1 MTSEK
6 IADFSVAGAKLND
19 LINHLLAR
27 QYTISGITAS
37 DFIKHHGGQAID
49 LPELQKQFKLHCPDY
64 MEEIG
69 DAPSKALSF
78 CSKIIYEI
86 EPESRKVKKG
96 TGDKTWMFVFV
107 NKNINHAVYVS
118 TSKEDS
124 NDFKATHKPTHMI
137 LTLKQ
142 AALLAHETFARVV
155 TAALL
160 IDGKQVLLTPL
171 AGACFSRDDVP
182 LLAGDLGESIPD
194 VLNKINQSTQSGG
207 QLLKH
212 GDVDFAICASIS
224 ATRNLKDENM
234 KKSIVTKTV
243 KQYISCKKVPNKE
256 RISIIA
262 KYATGG
268 IPAEYGYDELLKLYD
283 QAQVLPSAIKI
294 RQAIQHS
301 TLQSDIMA
309 PQTLGLPKI

>member
-1 MTSEK
+1 MSTERT
-6 IADFSVAGAKLND
+6 ADFSVAGAKPND
-19 LINHLLAR
+19 LMNHLLAR
-27 QYTISGITAS
+27 QYTITGITAA

-69 DAPSKALSF
+69 NAASKALSF

-86 EPESRKVKKG
+86 GPESRKVKKG
-96 TGDKTWMFVFV
+96 TGDKTWKFVFV
-107 NKNINHAVYVS
+107 NHGVNHAVFVS
-118 TSKEDS
+118 TYKEDS
-124 NDFKATHKPTHMI
+124 NEFKVVHNPTHMT

-142 AALLAHETFARVV
+142 AALIAHETFARVV
-155 TAALL
+155 TAAL
-160 IDGKQVLLTPL
+160 IADGKQILLTPL

-182 LLAGDLGESIPD
+182 LLANELGESIPD
-194 VLNKINQSTQSGG
+194 ILNKINQSTQSGG

-224 ATRNLKDENM
+224 ATRNLKDENV

-243 KQYISCKKVPNKE
+243 KQYIACKKVPNKD

-268 IPAEYGYDELLKLYD
+268 IPAEFAYDELVKLYD
-283 QAQVLPSAIKI
+283 QAQILPSAIKI
-294 RQAIQHS
+294 RQAVQHS
-301 TLQSDIMA
+301 ALHSEVMA
-309 PQTLGLPKI
+309 PGPSRMPKI